1 MSKSWRS
8 TLYPLLITSLAWSTG
23 ELWSTACAKGVG
35 ERCQLRI
42 WADCPRTAPQNL
54 PETGFS
60 KKLVVCVFT
69 PSEHYDTIC
78 KEVVLLKRVQEISLP
93 WSTGET
99 RVSWSSPGGDVS
111 KSTGSAP
118 LNPSK
123 NLPHVEH
130 RRDKGVMEQAWGRC
144 EQILGKRS
152 PDPFCAPLYFVL
164 RAPRYSVLR
173 TSHLMFTLCLWLK
186 PTLGGITQTAYF

>member
-1 MSKSWRS
+1 M
-8 TLYPLLITSLAWSTG
+8 TLYVGRWSSSREFKKFPLRGAQARQGCHGAVLGEMWANPWEALPWTLLKISLA
-23 ELWSTACAKGVG
+23 
-35 ERCQLRI
+35 
-42 WADCPRTAPQNL
+42 
-54 PETGFS
+54 
-60 KKLVVCVFT
+60 
-69 PSEHYDTIC
+69 
-78 KEVVLLKRVQEISLP
+78 

-111 KSTGSAP
+111 KSWGSAPLNASKNLPRVEHRRDKGVTEQSLGRCEQILGNAP

-152 PDPFCAPLYFVL
+152 PDPFCAPRYFVL
-164 RAPRYSVLR
+164 RAPRYSALR
-173 TSHLMFTLCLWLK
+173 TSHLMLTLCLWLK
-186 PTLGGITQTAYF
+186 PTLGGITQTVYF